1 MNISHQS
8 KDSLSSFL
16 LQAWQNVPDPF
27 LVQQPLVHAR
37 NLSVQLDGRSGVAQ
51 ATITLPYPAR
61 SLEASF
67 KQQLLDVLAQS
78 GRTAQTVDIQFTAR
92 IVLHAVP
99 SRSAL
104 IPGIKNMVA
113 VMSAK
118 GGVGKSTTAVN
129 LALALA
135 AEGARVGLLDADIYG
150 PSVPMLLG
158 LRGQEP
164 QVIDNTRIM
173 PLAKHGIQVMSM
185 VFWVP
190 KKAPSSGA
198 LAWRSRR

>member
-78 GRTAQTVDIQFTAR
+78 GRTAQKHF
-92 IVLHAVP
+92 
-99 SRSAL
+99 
-104 IPGIKNMVA
+104 G
-113 VMSAK
+113 
-118 GGVGKSTTAVN
+118 
-129 LALALA
+129 
-135 AEGARVGLLDADIYG
+135 E
-150 PSVPMLLG
+150 SV
-158 LRGQEP
+158 
-164 QVIDNTRIM
+164 
-173 PLAKHGIQVMSM
+173 
-185 VFWVP
+185 
-190 KKAPSSGA
+190 
-198 LAWRSRR
+198 

>member
-1 MNISHQS
+1 MAMFSHMAC
-8 KDSLSSFL
+8 SLLLVSQALVQRRTFYCFVASCWLMTGLLLLICFSAACLDEYFAPIKRFSFLL

-99 SRSAL
+99 SR
-104 IPGIKNMVA
+104 
-113 VMSAK
+113 
-118 GGVGKSTTAVN
+118 
-129 LALALA
+129 
-135 AEGARVGLLDADIYG
+135 R
-150 PSVPMLLG
+150 
-158 LRGQEP
+158 
-164 QVIDNTRIM
+164 
-173 PLAKHGIQVMSM
+173 H
-185 VFWVP
+185 
-190 KKAPSSGA
+190 
-198 LAWRSRR
+198 